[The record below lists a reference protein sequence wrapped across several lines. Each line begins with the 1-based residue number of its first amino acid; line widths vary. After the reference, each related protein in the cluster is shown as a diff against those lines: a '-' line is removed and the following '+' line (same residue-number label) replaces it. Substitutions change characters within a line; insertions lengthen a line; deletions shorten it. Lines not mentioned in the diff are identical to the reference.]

1 MDHSSSKPKT
11 VRHRTALVQGES
23 FRCVAIEIK
32 PGRWKNVQDG
42 TELPRVLEILQVI
55 DDGGSKPLIQP
66 EN

>member
-11 VRHRTALVQGES
+11 VKLRTALVQGES

-42 TELPRVLEILQVI
+42 TEIPRVLEILQVI
-55 DDGGSKPLIQP
+55 DDGGSRPLEKP